1 MSHAYKTNNS
11 YFSNNWYVHTY
22 IYVYI
27 HLYRNT
33 YFTIVLFPWKH
44 IWTIHITTQ
53 QTLWKTIYGTF
64 FCISF
69 STWFSICKI
78 TTQFFIV
85 FTKLENY
92 ENLISGILFL
102 IVQLELSSIKNVLI
116 IIIILLAILLVIYKY
131 IKICIED
138 ATFEAIARFKRCFK
152 SSYFRRAGFM
162 MVTNRLQMDVVPR
175 FRDEL
180 CFRTRNIYNIFDDSS
195 WRSRVVQSHS
205 KLRCR
210 TSLRFDLPECCVD
223 SGASRNRNHT
233 SNVICRY
240 YYFFLFIL
248 MENPLLGK
256 YPQFALQSLRR
267 SRYYCK

>member
-27 HLYRNT
+27 HLHRNT

-64 FCISF
+64 CCISF
-69 STWFSICKI
+69 STWFSICKM
-78 TTQFFIV
+78 TTQFFLV

-92 ENLISGILFL
+92 ENLISGILFW
-102 IVQLELSSIKNVLI
+102 IVQLELSSIKNVP
-116 IIIILLAILLVIYKY
+116 IIIILLAILFVIYKY
-131 IKICIED
+131 IKIEICICIED

-152 SSYFRRAGFM
+152 SNYFRRAGFT
-162 MVTNRLQMDVVPR
+162 MVMNSLQMDVVPR

-180 CFRTRNIYNIFDDSS
+180 CFPTQNIYNIFDDSS
-195 WRSRVVQSHS
+195 RCSRVVQSHS
-205 KLRCR
+205 LPFKA
-210 TSLRFDLPECCVD
+210 SL
-223 SGASRNRNHT
+223 
-233 SNVICRY
+233 SNIFKIWFTGV
-240 YYFFLFIL
+240 
-248 MENPLLGK
+248 
-256 YPQFALQSLRR
+256 LRR
-267 SRYYCK
+267 FGCKQKSKSHQ